1 MPRFFVETDKIND
14 GIVTLDKEN
23 AHHISFSLRMKVG
36 DMITVCDSH
45 GVTRECEIL
54 ALDGRE
60 VRARTVSASEDSAE
74 PPYKAVLC
82 QAIAKGD
89 KMDTIIQKAVELGVY
104 RIIPFESRNCIA
116 KIKPE
121 ARVRK
126 HERYNSIA
134 LAAAKQ
140 CGRSI
145 IPKVEQVCTFGD
157 LMKINDGERL
167 FCYECA
173 DAPLAGHLLSDIIYF
188 MIGPEGGFA
197 PSEAET
203 AIKCGWVP
211 VSLGKRILRTETASA
226 YLLSALSYERENKD
240 I

>member
-1 MPRFFVETDKIND
+1 MPRFFVENDKIND
-14 GIVTLDKEN
+14 GIVTLDGEN
-23 AHHISFSLRMKVG
+23 AHHISFSLRMKAG
-36 DMITVCDSH
+36 GRITVCDSG
-45 GVTRECEIL
+45 GVVRECEIL
-54 ALDGRE
+54 SLDGKE
-60 VRARTVSASEDSAE
+60 VRARTVSVSEENAE

-82 QAIAKGD
+82 QALAKGD

-121 ARVRK
+121 ARARK

-140 CGRSI
+140 CGRGI
-145 IPKVEQVCTFGD
+145 VPTVEQVCTFDD
-157 LMKINDGERL
+157 LMKINDGKRL

-173 DAPLAGHLLSDIIYF
+173 DTPLGGHLSSDLIYF

-197 PSEAET
+197 PCEAEK
-203 AIKCGWVP
+203 AIECGWEP